1 MQPTTEQKVAKAARQ
16 APKRR
21 IRVIKREDIRDM
33 CADIGTPSA
42 LRDKAQ
48 TNFFNQVSAVIG
60 QPQNTFHPD
69 FEIMLF
75 PCTKEQEKSISSY
88 NSSRDEIKGK
98 IGNEQVL
105 AETQA
110 QFNPYQQANRM
121 KVPRNSLKV
130 NFKKINLKDILTVVK
145 PSGQSPEL
153 PKKKI

>member
-1 MQPTTEQKVAKAARQ
+1 MA
-16 APKRR
+16 
-21 IRVIKREDIRDM
+21 
-33 CADIGTPSA
+33 
-42 LRDKAQ
+42 
-48 TNFFNQVSAVIG
+48 
-60 QPQNTFHPD
+60 
-69 FEIMLF
+69 
-75 PCTKEQEKSISSY
+75 
-88 NSSRDEIKGK
+88 DEIKGK

-130 NFKKINLKDILTVVK
+130 NIKKINLKDILTVVK